1 MTQAFADQDAEQDQP
16 DWVQSVIQ
24 KTILKM
30 IREHEKAS
38 KSIMLSKLLKETKA
52 GPLASNHPVFIKD
65 DDRKEVKESWDGFD
79 PDYWKLTGPS
89 TRRPFTYISP
99 HAGTIHSFV
108 GPITENL
115 NCIRSIG
122 TL

>member
-1 MTQAFADQDAEQDQP
+1 MLLLVLYLTQAFADQDQP
-16 DWVQSVIQ
+16 DWVQSVVQ

-38 KSIMLSKLLKETKA
+38 KSIMLSKPLKETKA
-52 GPLASNHPVFIKD
+52 GPLASNRPVFIKS

-89 TRRPFTYISP
+89 TRRPFTYMD
-99 HAGTIHSFV
+99 
-108 GPITENL
+108 
-115 NCIRSIG
+115 IRIIG
-122 TL
+122 